1 MTAVIWL
8 LLLVPFAASLGAQ
21 KLVRSTYRRYRA
33 VPNHAGL
40 AGAEIARALL
50 DAHGLQRVR
59 IRPAPGSLSD
69 NYDGDR
75 KRLAL
80 SQAVATERSV
90 SAMGI
95 AAHEVAHA
103 YQDAEGDRAYRA
115 RRALAEPLTGL
126 APWFGIALI
135 GGYWFG
141 IEELVVVTLIYA
153 GGLVIFA
160 VATLPVEFGASRRA
174 EAVLRQTGLA
184 DASEQRGVRRVLAA
198 AGTTYVVGLFDR
210 LGYFFALLFVAAA
223 MRRYAIEGEAT
234 WLVPF

>member
-1 MTAVIWL
+1 MSTPRAASDANGAMTAVIWL
-8 LLLVPFAASLGAQ
+8 LLLVPFAASIGAQ

-80 SQAVATERSV
+80 SQAVAAERSV

-95 AAHEVAHA
+95 ASHEVAHA

-115 RRALAEPLTGL
+115 RRAIAEPL
-126 APWFGIALI
+126 
-135 GGYWFG
+135 
-141 IEELVVVTLIYA
+141 
-153 GGLVIFA
+153 
-160 VATLPVEFGASRRA
+160 
-174 EAVLRQTGLA
+174 TGLA

-210 LGYFFALLFVAAA
+210 LGYFFALLFVAEA
-223 MRRYAIEGEAT
+223 MRRYAIEGEAS